1 MIPLLSTPRTDR
13 PPQRACRPPTSEDG
27 RRDPGRDPR
36 RPEACPEVTE
46 VSWPDAGDELREDLD
61 EAQLGKPE
69 QWYYCLKHHRPEQ
82 GHQEPAR
89 FLLGPF
95 PTEEAASHALE
106 KIEE

>member
-1 MIPLLSTPRTDR
+1 M
-13 PPQRACRPPTSEDG
+13 
-27 RRDPGRDPR
+27 
-36 RPEACPEVTE
+36 
-46 VSWPDAGDELREDLD
+46 SWPDAGDELREDLD

-69 QWYYCLKHHRPEQ
+69 PWYYCLRHHRPEQ

-106 KIEE
+106 KIEENEEAWAKKDRVDRELRGEGGAS